1 MIRNQ
6 KGGIICKLVMMPVAV
21 MVIVGV
27 FYIGFTLGKHHGK
40 SGIPDEVMPPLPEM
54 ASSNGTKPE
63 EFTFYKTLTD
73 KTDQTVSIDL
83 KPKPANEEIKPEKRP
98 QASEAP
104 KTMPDS
110 SAQKEKRTEIKTKEA
125 ALPAQPKR
133 ESSKQPQPS
142 VNKGS
147 AAAASRGKLRYTL
160 QTAAYPEKGMAE
172 GEVKRLKKRGYAAFV
187 FSSELRGKGMWH
199 RVRLGSF
206 SNRAAAEKL
215 QKTLHA
221 KEGISAFIAIE

>member
-1 MIRNQ
+1 
-6 KGGIICKLVMMPVAV
+6 
-21 MVIVGV
+21 
-27 FYIGFTLGKHHGK
+27 
-40 SGIPDEVMPPLPEM
+40 MPPLPEM

-83 KPKPANEEIKPEKRP
+83 KPRPANEEIRPEKQ
-98 QASEAP
+98 QAAP
-104 KTMPDS
+104 MEKRVEI
-110 SAQKEKRTEIKTKEA
+110 KEKEA
-125 ALPAQPKR
+125 LSPVKPKQA
-133 ESSKQPQPS
+133 SSKQPQPS

-221 KEGISAFIAIE
+221 KEGISPIITIG